1 MLVSSNGTQVILML
15 LKSVFWTFTSEK
27 KGPSPEMA
35 SRALKGSPNV
45 TINDIVLFNS
55 TGLTDTTPFWD
66 SNKSFQKARNNRL
79 EEILHS
85 LTSFEESVTTTELD
99 DYKHQ

>member
-15 LKSVFWTFTSEK
+15 FKSVFWTFTSEK

-55 TGLTDTTPFWD
+55 TGLTDTTPFGTVT
-66 SNKSFQKARNNRL
+66 SPSKKL
-79 EEILHS
+79 EITDWKKYYIH
-85 LTSFEESVTTTELD
+85 
-99 DYKHQ
+99 